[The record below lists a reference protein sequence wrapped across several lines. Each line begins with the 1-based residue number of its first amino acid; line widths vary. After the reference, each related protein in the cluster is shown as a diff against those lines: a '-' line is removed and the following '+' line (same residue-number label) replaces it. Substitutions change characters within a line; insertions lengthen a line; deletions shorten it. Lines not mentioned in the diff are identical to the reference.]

1 MSAAADPNPLVEL
14 RTVSKH
20 FGEGETRVDALV
32 DVSMSVL
39 PGEVVGLIGPSGSG
53 KTTLLNLVGCIT
65 EPSSGWMR
73 LNGDAVYDQRWL
85 RRDLRRLRL
94 EKIGFI
100 FQTHNLLP
108 FLNATENVM
117 EVLELAGASS
127 AGARARAIELLDYL
141 RVGDRKHAMPA
152 QLSGGEAQRV
162 AIARALAN
170 RPKIILADEPTAPLD
185 SERAGI
191 VMDLLRRIA
200 VDQQAA
206 IIVVTHDESI
216 FNRLGR
222 IFHLRDGRLVS
233 VETVKQASVRDDKS
247 HGYSAST
254 ALGQKEA

>member
-141 RVGDRKHAMPA
+141 QVGDRKHAMPA